1 MQVKQIEIKT
11 YRFHYVHETLFYT
24 SVYFHEIKIK
34 LRSLKS
40 SGHVNE
46 KGNGPYRG
54 FSDPK
59 HLEKNY
65 CNFAI
70 FNRVVD
76 TKTSIIQMGPNIL
89 NVG

>member
-1 MQVKQIEIKT
+1 MYMQLYLT
-11 YRFHYVHETLFYT
+11 P
-24 SVYFHEIKIK
+24 VYFHEIKTK
-34 LRSLKS
+34 LRPFKS

-59 HLEKNY
+59 LLEENY
-65 CNFAI
+65 CYFAI